1 MASSL
6 FDRFLY
12 EFVRAHVMAGL
23 TLGFSFRFEGGQHI
37 PPSGPALMIANHE
50 SFLDPVAIGLTTA
63 RQIHYLARKT
73 LFKGAFGGFLR
84 RVNCVPVDQ
93 EGVAKEGLKTIIGL
107 LGEGKAVLV
116 FPEGERT
123 WTGQMQALKPGV
135 GLVIRRSLAPI
146 VPVGVAG
153 AFDAYPRTA
162 KYPRFAPLFMPPGK
176 GAFAVSVGKPLDG
189 KHYAEMRPEQMLKEL
204 QEAIQAEKDR
214 AEKLRRKP

>member
-1 MASSL
+1 MASSF

-23 TLGFSFRFEGGQHI
+23 TLGFSYRFEGGHHI
-37 PPSGPALMIANHE
+37 PVSGSALLIANHE
-50 SFLDPVAIGLTTA
+50 SFLDPIAIGLTTS

-73 LFKGAFGGFLR
+73 LFKGIFGSFLR
-84 RVNCVPVDQ
+84 KVNCVPVDQ
-93 EGVAKEGLKTIIGL
+93 EGVAKEGLKTVIGL

-123 WTGQMQALKPGV
+123 WNGQMQPLKPGV
-135 GLVIRRSLAPI
+135 GLIIRRSPVPI
-146 VPVGVAG
+146 IPVGVAG

-162 KYPRFAPLFMPPGK
+162 KFPRFAPLFMPPGK

-189 KHYAEMRPEQMLKEL
+189 KHIAEMKPEQMLREL
-204 QEAIQAEKDR
+204 QGAIQAEKDH
-214 AEKLRRKP
+214 AEKLRRKV